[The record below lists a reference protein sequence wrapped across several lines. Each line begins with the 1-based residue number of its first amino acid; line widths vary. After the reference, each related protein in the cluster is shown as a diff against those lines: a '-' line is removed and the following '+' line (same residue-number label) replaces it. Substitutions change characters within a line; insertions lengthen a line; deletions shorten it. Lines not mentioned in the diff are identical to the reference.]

1 MPRVMNVP
9 DGMAAGIGDFFASVL
24 FKASNIK
31 LVERE
36 RIDDIAAELRL
47 GASGGFVPLPFVAV
61 STTTQKAKADLD
73 VRVVKVE
80 TSEVVFAQSGS
91 GEASASNTGLATSW
105 FGVTNSEFDGVEGN
119 AIFNAVVRLAPEI
132 QKALTGRDTLTE
144 VLKAEFKQA
153 MKSAGKSKAK
163 NTAEEKSSSK
173 SKRKSAKKS
182 KTKEEAPIAVAEV
195 SPTDE
200 GEAKTVADSNQTPS
214 VGVSSAPEQPEV
226 KEPAA
231 FENKSTDPAKVIATY
246 ALSSGEKNTL
256 RIKHLS
262 INKQGKKQK
271 AYDEFVKLVEE
282 YGNDYLAA
290 FKAGEVAQALGDKDN
305 AELWYNKA
313 LEINPNYEPAQKAK
327 EKLSSAPAPKK
338 SSKKRKK

>member
-61 STTTQKAKADLD
+61 STTTQKAKAVLD

-91 GEASASNTGLATSW
+91 GEASASNTGLSTSW

-153 MKSAGKSKAK
+153 MK
-163 NTAEEKSSSK
+163 
-173 SKRKSAKKS
+173 
-182 KTKEEAPIAVAEV
+182 
-195 SPTDE
+195 
-200 GEAKTVADSNQTPS
+200 S

-313 LEINPNYEPAQKAK
+313 LEFKPNYEPAQKAK